1 MIPQLITD
9 LYNISKAKVFMG
21 IIDKI
26 KGEFTD
32 IIEWHDDSN
41 DTLVWRFPRYQN
53 EIKMGAKLTV
63 RESQAAVFLNE
74 GRIADVFT
82 PGMYSLQTQNMPV
95 LSTLKGWS
103 YGFNSPFKADVFFVN
118 TRQFVDQKWGTKNP
132 ITLEDQRFGMI
143 EIRAFGTFTF
153 QIDNPKLF
161 IQQIAGTN
169 SHFSTEDIGGQLRS
183 LIVTKFSD
191 AVGEGNIAI
200 EKFAANLEE
209 LSELGQN
216 KLNTDFQSY
225 GLRINR
231 FLIENVSMPDELKK
245 EIFEYSRLNKI
256 DMQKLTQFKT
266 AKSIEKAA
274 DNQNSTMGM
283 GMGMGMGFGVG
294 NTMSNVF
301 GQAMNQQSTSNHGST
316 VPPPIPEI
324 QYFVAINGQ
333 QNGPFT
339 LDVIKRMIQQGT
351 LKRETLIWNQG
362 LPGWLA
368 AETVTDIS
376 PLFSTMPPPLP
387 PS

>member
-1 MIPQLITD
+1 
-9 LYNISKAKVFMG
+9 MG

-26 KGEFTD
+26 KGEFVD
-32 IIEWHDDSN
+32 IVEWQDSST
-41 DTLVWRFPRYQN
+41 DTLIWRFPRYQS

-63 RESQAAVFLNE
+63 RESQVAVFLNE
-74 GRIADVFT
+74 GKIADVFT
-82 PGMYSLQTQNMPV
+82 PGMYSLQTQNMPIF
-95 LSTLKGWS
+95 STLKGWK
-103 YGFNSPFKADVFFVN
+103 YGFNSPFKADIFFVSA
-118 TRQFVDQKWGTKNP
+118 RQFIDQKWGTKNP

-143 EIRAFGTFTF
+143 EIRAFGTFAF
-153 QIDNPKLF
+153 QISDPKLF
-161 IQQIAGTN
+161 VQQIAGTN
-169 SHFSTEDIGGQLRS
+169 SNFSTEDIGGQLRS

-216 KLNTDFQSY
+216 KLNADFQSY
-225 GLRINR
+225 GLRITR

-274 DNQNSTMGM
+274 ESQNGTMGM

-294 NTMSNVF
+294 NTMANVF
-301 GQAMNQQSTSNHGST
+301 GQAMNQQSAPNQS
-316 VPPPIPEI
+316 VPMPPPLPGV
-324 QYFVAINGQ
+324 QYFVAVNGQ
-333 QNGPFT
+333 QNGPFSFD
-339 LDVIKRMIQQGT
+339 LIKTMILQGT
-351 LKRETLIWNQG
+351 LKRDTLVWNQG
-362 LPGWLA
+362 LTNWQA
-368 AETVTDIS
+368 AETVSDIS
-376 PLFSTMPPPLP
+376 PLFSNMPPPLP